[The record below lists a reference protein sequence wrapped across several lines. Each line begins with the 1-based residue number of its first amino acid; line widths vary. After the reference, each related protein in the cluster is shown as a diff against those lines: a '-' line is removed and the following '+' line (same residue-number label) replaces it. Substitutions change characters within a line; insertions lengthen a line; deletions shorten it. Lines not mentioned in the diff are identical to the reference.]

1 MKNVKTLAWLVMGFA
16 FAFSFAGCS
25 VEVESGEKYC
35 SVIFNTNGQFEI
47 PKQSVKENEKASAP
61 QVPEIT
67 GYDFDG
73 WYLGSEKY
81 DFSMPVTKNIVLNAK
96 WNLHQYKIIYDL
108 SGGTNSINNPTTYTI
123 EDEVTFE
130 APRKEGSDFSGWKF
144 GNALITKITK
154 GSTGDLTLTALW
166 DVIFYE
172 VILDAENGTEDKT
185 FKVEHGKTF
194 EKPENPE
201 KTGYDFTGWVFDSE
215 TYDFS
220 TPVTKSIKLTA
231 SWTLHEYKIT
241 YVLNEGTNAAS
252 NPASYTIEDK
262 ITFAEAKK
270 ESCTFSGWSNGS
282 SIIEKIEAGTTGDLI
297 LTAIWD
303 EIPVSEVI
311 LNKTKIEL
319 TAGETTELFATVLPE
334 NAHDKTITWKSSDTT
349 IATVEN
355 GKVTALKKGN
365 AVITATSGGKE
376 ATCEITIKPVL
387 YQVKIIGGSVSL
399 TTAEAGDKIE
409 ITAAA
414 AETGYEFDKWI
425 YTSSTGTSASSIN
438 IEENTA
444 TKTSFT
450 MPESNVSISSSYKLI
465 NYQIVYKNVPEEV
478 ENKNPQSYN
487 ITTETF
493 TLFEPERDKFTFE
506 GWFENENLTGNA
518 VAKIEKGTTGN
529 KTLYAKWKPI
539 TSEVEVK
546 VKNDKYGIIYMGKN
560 NDCDMYGIQF
570 DSEEQ
575 FTCTWL
581 IDGKPATDFSWAN
594 TDGNILYINTNLL
607 KEGESYCMSAFSIIN
622 GIPYS
627 SEQTIKK

>member
-1 MKNVKTLAWLVMGFA
+1 M
-16 FAFSFAGCS
+16 
-25 VEVESGEKYC
+25 
-35 SVIFNTNGQFEI
+35 
-47 PKQSVKENEKASAP
+47 EN
-61 QVPEIT
+61 
-67 GYDFDG
+67 
-73 WYLGSEKY
+73 
-81 DFSMPVTKNIVLNAK
+81 
-96 WNLHQYKIIYDL
+96 H
-108 SGGTNSINNPTTYTI
+108 
-123 EDEVTFE
+123 
-130 APRKEGSDFSGWKF
+130 
-144 GNALITKITK
+144 
-154 GSTGDLTLTALW
+154 
-166 DVIFYE
+166 
-172 VILDAENGTEDKT
+172 
-185 FKVEHGKTF
+185 

-201 KTGYDFTGWVFDSE
+201 KTGYDFTGWLFDSE

-241 YVLNEGTNAAS
+241 YILNEGTNSAS

-270 ESCTFSGWSNGS
+270 ESCTFSGWSNGT
-282 SIIEKIEAGTTGDLI
+282 SIIEKIEAGTTGDLT
-297 LTAIWD
+297 LTAIWN

-311 LNKTKIEL
+311 INKTKIEL

-334 NAHDKTITWKSSDTT
+334 NAHDKTIIWKSSDTT

-355 GKVTALKKGN
+355 GKVTALKKGSS
-365 AVITATSGGKE
+365 VITATSGEKE
-376 ATCEITIKPVL
+376 ASCEITVKPVL
-387 YQVKIIGGSVSL
+387 YQVKITGGSVSL

-425 YTSSTGTSASSIN
+425 CTSSTGTSASSIN

-450 MPESNVSISSSYKLI
+450 MPENNVSISSSYKLI
-465 NYQIVYKNVPEEV
+465 NYQIVYKNAPEEV

-493 TLFEPERDKFTFE
+493 MLFEPERDKFTFE
-506 GWFENENLTGNA
+506 AWFENENFTGNA
-518 VAKIEKGTTGN
+518 VTKIEKGTAGN

-539 TSEVEVK
+539 TSEVQVK
-546 VKNDKYGIIYMGKN
+546 VKNDKYEIIYMGKY

-594 TDGNILYINTNLL
+594 IAGNILYINTNQL
-607 KEGESYCMSAFSIIN
+607 KEGESYFMSALSIIN

>member
-16 FAFSFAGCS
+16 LAFSFAGCS

-35 SVIFNTNGQFEI
+35 SVIFNTNGQFDI
-47 PKQSVKENEKASAP
+47 PKQSVKENEKVSAP
-61 QVPEIT
+61 EVPEIT

-108 SGGTNSINNPTTYTI
+108 SGGTNSINNPTTYTM
-123 EDEVTFE
+123 EDEVVLE
-130 APRKEGSDFSGWKF
+130 APRKEGSDFSGWKS
-144 GNALITKITK
+144 GNELITKITK

-172 VILDAENGTEDKT
+172 VILEADNGTEDKT

-201 KTGYDFTGWVFDSE
+201 KTGYDFAGWLFDSE
-215 TYDFS
+215 KYDFS

-241 YVLNEGTNAAS
+241 YILNDGTNAAS

-262 ITFAEAKK
+262 IIFADAEK
-270 ESCTFSGWSNGS
+270 ENCTFSGWSNGT
-282 SIIEKIEAGTTGDLI
+282 SIIEKIEAGTTGDLT
-297 LTAIWD
+297 LSAIWD
-303 EIPVSEVI
+303 EIPVSEI
-311 LNKTKIEL
+311 LLNKANIEL
-319 TAGETTELFATVLPE
+319 TTGETAELSATVLPE

-355 GKVTALKKGN
+355 GKVTALKKGSS
-365 AVITATSGGKE
+365 VITATSGGKE
-376 ATCEITIKPVL
+376 ASCEITVKPVL
-387 YQVKIIGGSVSL
+387 YYVNITGGSASL

-425 YTSSTGTSASSIN
+425 CTSSTRTSASSTN
-438 IEENTA
+438 IQENTA

-487 ITTETF
+487 LTTETF

-506 GWFENENLTGNA
+506 GWFENESLTGNA
-518 VAKIEKGTTGN
+518 VTKIEKGTAGN

-546 VKNDKYGIIYMGKN
+546 VKNDKYEIIYIGKY

-594 TDGNILYINTNLL
+594 IAGNILYINTNQL

-622 GIPYS
+622 GVPYS